1 MIGTYRGIL
10 TDKNVSPNVKRIVLQ
25 ERAGIKLSDKQKQ
38 TLKREL
44 NKEKKKQAHNKKY
57 DVEDKE

>member
-1 MIGTYRGIL
+1 M
-10 TDKNVSPNVKRIVLQ
+10 KRIVLQ

-44 NKEKKKQAHNKKY
+44 NKEKKKTLNKTF
-57 DVEDKE
+57 DVMIKS

>member
-44 NKEKKKQAHNKKY
+44 NKEKRNKPSTKLLM
-57 DVEDKE
+57 